1 MKTAIQIVLLIVI
14 VVLSYMIY
22 DSIMGR
28 IEFEKLAKER
38 REAVIERLKD
48 IRTAQIA
55 YKSENGEYA
64 KDFDKLIEWVK
75 TGKIRVVKQI
85 GDAEDSLALARGEV
99 IRDTIYVPAIDT
111 VFSYSYLGNRK
122 DFFLDS
128 LPFIPNAGGDKFEIN
143 AGEIT
148 RNNVKVKVFE
158 VFAPYKS
165 IYKGLETD
173 KHSIKMDDGLRLG
186 SMTEPSTNGNW
197 E

>member
-1 MKTAIQIVLLIVI
+1 MKTIIQIVLAIVI

-22 DSIMGR
+22 NSIKGR
-28 IEFEKLAKER
+28 IEFENQAKER
-38 REAVIERLKD
+38 RDAVIERLKD

-55 YKSENGEYA
+55 YKSANGEYA
-64 KDFDKLIEWVK
+64 KEFEKLLGWVK
-75 TGKIRVVKQI
+75 TGKIQVVKQI
-85 GDAEDSLALARGEV
+85 GDAEDSLAVARGEV

-111 VFSYSYLGNRK
+111 VFSPNYLGARK
-122 DFFLDS
+122 NFYLDS
-128 LPFIPNAGGDKFEIN
+128 LPFIPNSGGDKFEMD

-165 IYKGLETD
+165 VYKGLDTE
-173 KHSIKMDDGLRLG
+173 KHSIKMDDGLRVG
-186 SMTEPSTNGNW
+186 SMTDPSTNGNW

>member
-1 MKTAIQIVLLIVI
+1 MKTIIQIVLGIAI

-22 DSIMGR
+22 SSIMGR
-28 IEFEKLAKER
+28 IEFEKQAKER

-55 YKSENGEYA
+55 YKNANGEFA
-64 KDFDKLIEWVK
+64 KDFDKLISWVK
-75 TGKIRVVKQI
+75 TGKIQVIKQI
-85 GDAEDSLALARGEV
+85 GDAEDSVAVARGEV
-99 IRDTIYVPAIDT
+99 IRDTIFIPAIDT
-111 VFSYSYLGNRK
+111 VFSASYLGKRK
-122 DFFLDS
+122 NFDIDQ
-128 LPFIPNAGGDKFEIN
+128 LPIIPNSDGDKFEMD

-173 KHSIKMDDGLRLG
+173 KHSIKMDDGLRVG